1 MGNDL
6 IKKIIVFTLLMK
18 KKIIEKDFFPYLME
32 TYWFKETVDL
42 YFNNECEM
50 KYNEIMNA
58 LLERGVVKLENGSLF
73 PTVKP

>member
-1 MGNDL
+1 MAEDC
-6 IKKIIVFTLLMK
+6 IFCKIARGEIPC
-18 KKIIEKDFFPYLME
+18 EK
-32 TYWFKETVDL
+32 V